1 MRKLFFVLFVCLI
14 VLPAYA
20 QQGAQQFEGF
30 NLQGYT
36 DTGSKAWDVKGD
48 TAQVEGNLVNI
59 HNVDANHYGEQPIN
73 LTATKGQLNKESGS
87 VHLER
92 DVVITSKNGGG
103 QIKTDYLDWDKNNDI
118 VKTDAP
124 VVITDPSQGLTA
136 TGTGLQAH
144 PNLQTAQMQQDVTV
158 TVKNEKTQIQTIT
171 ITCDGPMMIDQLK
184 NKATFNKNVVA
195 IESGRTLKADLM
207 EVYFDPVTNKIKEAV
222 CTGHVQMIQGGN
234 VTNSEKAV
242 YNGANQTLTL
252 LGQPKLIMMTG
263 DKGIM
268 PALQDK

>member
-1 MRKLFFVLFVCLI
+1 
-14 VLPAYA
+14 
-20 QQGAQQFEGF
+20 
-30 NLQGYT
+30 
-36 DTGSKAWDVKGD
+36 
-48 TAQVEGNLVNI
+48 
-59 HNVDANHYGEQPIN
+59 
-73 LTATKGQLNKESGS
+73 
-87 VHLER
+87 
-92 DVVITSKNGGG
+92 
-103 QIKTDYLDWDKNNDI
+103 
-118 VKTDAP
+118 
-124 VVITDPSQGLTA
+124 
-136 TGTGLQAH
+136 
-144 PNLQTAQMQQDVTV
+144 
-158 TVKNEKTQIQTIT
+158 
-171 ITCDGPMMIDQLK
+171 MIDQLK